1 MKPYAAEELNKSNYN
16 NSVLFLEN
24 NLEEVGES
32 FPAVEKSI

>member
-1 MKPYAAEELNKSNYN
+1 MKLYAAEELSNSDYS

-24 NLEEVGES
+24 NLQEVGES